1 LSTENNSIAIPEGYW
16 QDAQGRLVP
25 IEQIREIDRE
35 RDALVQEIIAG
46 AVDVAGHIADFKK
59 RTMADIQ
66 AFAELSAEKYNA
78 KLGGKIGNITL
89 TSFNGSHKVVRS
101 IDERQTFDERL
112 QAAKALLDEYLTE
125 LTSGSSPE
133 LRALINDVFQ
143 VDKLGRLNINRILS
157 LRRLDI
163 HDERWCNAM
172 KAISESLQVVGTK
185 AYIRIYERQADGS
198 YKPMPL
204 DVAA

>member
-1 LSTENNSIAIPEGYW
+1 MDTQNTTLGIPDGYW

-35 RDALVQEIIAG
+35 RDTLVQEIIAG

-78 KLGGKIGNITL
+78 KLGGKVGNITL
-89 TSFNGSHKVVRS
+89 TSFNGRHKIVRA
-101 IDERQTFDERL
+101 IDERQVFDERL

-157 LRRLDI
+157 LRRLEI
-163 HDERWCNAM
+163 LDERWCNAM
-172 KAISESLQVVGTK
+172 KAISESLQVVGSK